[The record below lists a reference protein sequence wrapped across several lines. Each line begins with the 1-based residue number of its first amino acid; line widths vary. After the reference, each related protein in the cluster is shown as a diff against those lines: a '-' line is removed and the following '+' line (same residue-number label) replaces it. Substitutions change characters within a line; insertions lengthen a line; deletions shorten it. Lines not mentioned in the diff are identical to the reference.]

1 MKKCVMLVPVLLFC
15 STGDLFAQEKKDS
28 IIPKVKELEEV
39 IISTGYQTI
48 PKERSTGSFATI
60 DNKLLNE
67 RVTTSIMERL
77 DGTTAG
83 LTFNKGTGAGINI
96 RGLSTLA
103 GMADNQ
109 LLIVVDNFIY
119 NGNIADINP
128 NDVQQVTLLK
138 DAAAASIWGARAG
151 NGVIVITSKKGKFS
165 QPAKISL
172 NVNMRVLPEQDLFFE
187 PTMPIPEY
195 IALQEELFGKGY
207 YNTMLNS
214 SALTTIVNP
223 VAEILG
229 KHRAGLIT
237 GERKSNLLDSIGKY
251 DLRNDF
257 RKYIYRP
264 AVSQQYALNV
274 SGGSGNM
281 TYYFSGGFD
290 KSHAEV
296 IGNHQS
302 RATIRQQMNFKAT
315 TWLEIS
321 TTLQYV
327 KNDAVT
333 GTEPL
338 LMQTP
343 WPYAR
348 LADDQGNPL
357 VLPQEY
363 RQSYKD
369 TAGKGKLLDWN
380 FRPLEEMALA
390 DRSETGED
398 LLMNIGVTFHMLKGL
413 DITAMYQRQS
423 GNTAAQDYRSK
434 ESYFTRS
441 RINQFTPPGGT
452 YQNSAVPY
460 GGILLYQHSQYLSQQ
475 ARTQLSYSREW
486 GDHAIAAIGGAE
498 IQHSAAEGE
507 NTFLYGFDK
516 NLFTASNAD
525 LLRLHP
531 RYVGG
536 SASIALPV
544 LRSGTSTRQVSF
556 FTNATYTYKDRYAL
570 SGSARRDAS
579 NLFGFSTNN
588 KWTPLW
594 SAGAAWTISK
604 EPFFNAPWID
614 MLKLRATYGYQG
626 NTSTAVAGVL
636 TIRYSPVADVL
647 TNVPTASVSNVP
659 NPDLRWERVGQT
671 NIGADF
677 SLWAGKLSGTMEYY
691 FKNCTDLVADAP
703 IDPTLGAGD
712 EIMKNSAVLHTKGVD
727 LSLTGKLLDKT
738 IKWKTTA
745 FLTWNTNKVKKYL
758 LSPSI
763 ARDLV
768 ENGAA
773 INPVEGRQAYALVAY
788 PFAGLDPT
796 TGAALG
802 ILNGQPSTDYARI
815 QVETKPEELFSPGS
829 SRPEYVVGLRNV
841 VSWKTVD
848 LSFNLTGNFKYWQLR
863 TYAGS
868 GLFNGGLTGYQ
879 DYLNRWQQPG
889 DELRT
894 NLPAITYPVN
904 LQQENFYRQSSAMVV
919 RRDHI
924 RLQNI
929 HLSYTF
935 SRTPLRMV
943 GNVSF
948 YTNLF
953 NVGVLWKSNKE
964 KGDPDAAKS
973 FQQLRTTYS
982 VGIKLDFK

>member
-1 MKKCVMLVPVLLFC
+1 MKICVMVMLVLLWAC
-15 STGDLFAQEKKDS
+15 SCKLFAQEKQDS
-28 IIPKVKELEEV
+28 AIPKVKELEEV

-67 RVTTSIMERL
+67 RVTTSILERL

-83 LTFNKGTGAGINI
+83 LTFNKGTGAGITL
-96 RGLSTLA
+96 RGLSTLG

-109 LLIVVDNFIY
+109 LLIIVDNFIY

-151 NGVIVITSKKGKFS
+151 NGVIVITTKKGKFS

-172 NVNMRVLPEQDLFFE
+172 NVNMRVLPEQNLFFE
-187 PTMPIPEY
+187 PTMPVPEY
-195 IALQEELFGKGY
+195 IALQEELFSKGY

-214 SALTTIVNP
+214 TAPATIVNP

-229 KHRAGLIT
+229 KHRAGTLSD
-237 GERKSNLLDSIGKY
+237 EQKRYLLDSIGRN

-257 RKYIYRP
+257 SKYFYRP

-281 TYYFSGGFD
+281 TYYFSAGFD
-290 KSHAEV
+290 RSNAEV

-302 RATIRQQMNFKAT
+302 RASIRQQMNFKAT
-315 TWLEIS
+315 NRLEIS

-327 KNDAVT
+327 KNDAAT

-338 LMQTP
+338 LLQSP
-343 WPYAR
+343 WPYAK
-348 LADDQGNPL
+348 LADEQGNPL
-357 VLPQEY
+357 GLPYEY

-369 TAGKGKLLDWN
+369 TAGNGKLLDWN
-380 FRPLEEMALA
+380 FRPLEEMRLA
-390 DRSETGED
+390 DRSERGED
-398 LLMNIGVTFHMLKGL
+398 LLMNIGITFRMLKGM

-423 GNTAAQDYRSK
+423 GNTAAEDYRSK

-460 GGILLYQHSQYLSQQ
+460 GGILLYQNSRQLSQQ
-475 ARTQLSYSREW
+475 GRVQISYNRERNN
-486 GDHAIAAIGGAE
+486 HAVAAIAGAE
-498 IQHSAAEGE
+498 IQHTEAEAD
-507 NTFLYGFDK
+507 NSFLYGFDK
-516 NLFTASNAD
+516 NLLTSSNAD

-531 RYVGG
+531 RYMGG
-536 SASIALPV
+536 SASIALPT
-544 LRSGTSTRQVSF
+544 LRAGTSTRQVSF

-594 SAGAAWTISK
+594 SAGAAWTLSK
-604 EPFFNAPWID
+604 EPFFNADWID

-626 NTSTAVAGVL
+626 NTNTSVAGVL
-636 TIRYSPVADVL
+636 TIRYSAGADVL

-671 NIGADF
+671 NIGTDF
-677 SLWAGKLSGTMEYY
+677 SLWTGRLSGSLEYY
-691 FKNCTDLVADAP
+691 FKNCTDLVALAP

-712 EIMKNSAVLHTKGVD
+712 DIMKNSAVLHTKGVD
-727 LSLTGKLLDKT
+727 FSLTGKLLDKAF
-738 IKWKTTA
+738 KWRATA

-758 LSPSI
+758 VSPSL

-773 INPVEGRQAYALVAY
+773 INPVEGREAYALVAY
-788 PFAGLDPT
+788 PFAGLDPA

-802 ILNGQPSTDYARI
+802 ILNGQPSADYTAI
-815 QVETKPEELFSPGS
+815 QVETKATDLYTPGS
-829 SRPEYVVGLRNV
+829 SRPVYVAGLRNV
-841 VSWKTVD
+841 VSWKRID
-848 LSFNLTGNFKYWQLR
+848 LSFNLTGNFKYWQHR

-868 GLFNGGLTGYQ
+868 GIFNGGLTGYQ

-889 DELRT
+889 DELHT

-904 LQQENFYRQSSAMVV
+904 LQQENFYRQSAAMVV

-924 RLQNI
+924 RLQNV
-929 HLSYTF
+929 HLSYTLPMTTLRVF
-935 SRTPLRMV
+935 S
-943 GNVSF
+943 NVSF
-948 YTNLF
+948 YANLF
-953 NVGVLWKSNKE
+953 NVAVLWKSNKE
-964 KGDPDAAKS
+964 KGDPDAGKS
-973 FQQLRTTYS
+973 FQQLRTTYAA
-982 VGIKLDFK
+982 GFKLNFK

>member
-1 MKKCVMLVPVLLFC
+1 MKICVMVMLVLLWAC
-15 STGDLFAQEKKDS
+15 SCKLFAQEKQDS
-28 IIPKVKELEEV
+28 AIPKAKELEEV

-67 RVTTSIMERL
+67 RVTTSILERL

-83 LTFNKGTGAGINI
+83 LTFNKGTGAGITL
-96 RGLSTLA
+96 RGLSTLG

-109 LLIVVDNFIY
+109 LLIIVDNFIY

-151 NGVIVITSKKGKFS
+151 NGVIVITTKKGKFS

-172 NVNMRVLPEQDLFFE
+172 NVNMRVLPEQNLFFE
-187 PTMPIPEY
+187 PAMPVPEY

-214 SALTTIVNP
+214 TAPATIVNP

-229 KHRAGLIT
+229 KHRAGTLSD
-237 GERKSNLLDSIGKY
+237 EQKRYLLDSIGRN

-257 RKYIYRP
+257 SKYFYRP

-281 TYYFSGGFD
+281 TYYFSAGFD
-290 KSHAEV
+290 RSNAEV

-302 RATIRQQMNFKAT
+302 RASIRQQMNFKAT
-315 TWLEIS
+315 NRLEIS

-327 KNDAVT
+327 KNDAAT

-338 LMQTP
+338 LLQSP
-343 WPYAR
+343 WPYAK
-348 LADDQGNPL
+348 LADEQGNPL
-357 VLPQEY
+357 ALPYEY

-369 TAGKGKLLDWN
+369 TAGNGKLLDWN
-380 FRPLEEMALA
+380 FRPLEEMRLA
-390 DRSETGED
+390 DRSERGED
-398 LLMNIGVTFHMLKGL
+398 LLMNIGITFRMLKGM

-441 RINQFTPPGGT
+441 RINQFTPSGGT

-460 GGILLYQHSQYLSQQ
+460 GGILLYQNSRQLSQQ
-475 ARTQLSYSREW
+475 GRVQISYNRERNN
-486 GDHAIAAIGGAE
+486 HAVAAIAGAE
-498 IQHSAAEGE
+498 IQHTEAEAD
-507 NTFLYGFDK
+507 NSFLYGFDK
-516 NLFTASNAD
+516 NLLTSSNAD

-531 RYVGG
+531 RYMGG
-536 SASIALPV
+536 SASIALPT
-544 LRSGTSTRQVSF
+544 LRAGTSTRQVSF

-594 SAGAAWTISK
+594 SAGAAWTLSK
-604 EPFFNAPWID
+604 EPFFNADWID

-626 NTSTAVAGVL
+626 NTNTSVAGVL
-636 TIRYSPVADVL
+636 TIRYSAGADVL

-671 NIGADF
+671 NIGTDF
-677 SLWAGKLSGTMEYY
+677 SLWTGRLSGSLEYY
-691 FKNCTDLVADAP
+691 FKNCTDLVALAP

-712 EIMKNSAVLHTKGVD
+712 DIMKNSAVLHTKGVD
-727 LSLTGKLLDKT
+727 FSLTGKLLDKAF
-738 IKWKTTA
+738 KWRATA
-745 FLTWNTNKVKKYL
+745 FLTLNTNKVKKYL
-758 LSPSI
+758 VSPSL

-773 INPVEGRQAYALVAY
+773 INPVEGREAYALVAY
-788 PFAGLDPT
+788 PFAGLDPA

-802 ILNGQPSTDYARI
+802 ILNGQPSADYTAI
-815 QVETKPEELFSPGS
+815 QVETKATDLYTPGS
-829 SRPEYVVGLRNV
+829 SRPVYVAGLRNV
-841 VSWKTVD
+841 VSWKRID
-848 LSFNLTGNFKYWQLR
+848 LSFNLTGNFKYWQHR

-868 GLFNGGLTGYQ
+868 GIFNGGLTGYQ

-889 DELRT
+889 DELYT

-904 LQQENFYRQSSAMVV
+904 LQQENFYRQSAAMVV

-924 RLQNI
+924 RLQNV
-929 HLSYTF
+929 HLIYTLPMTTLRVF
-935 SRTPLRMV
+935 S
-943 GNVSF
+943 NVSF
-948 YTNLF
+948 YANLF
-953 NVGVLWKSNKE
+953 NVAVLWKSNKE
-964 KGDPDAAKS
+964 KGDPDAGKS
-973 FQQLRTTYS
+973 FQQLRTTYAA
-982 VGIKLDFK
+982 GFKLNFK

>member
-1 MKKCVMLVPVLLFC
+1 MCVMLTLLLLF
-15 STGDLFAQEKKDS
+15 SASYALFAQEKQDS
-28 IIPKVKELEEV
+28 ALPKVKELEEI

-83 LTFNKGTGAGINI
+83 LTFNKGTGSGITI
-96 RGLSTLA
+96 RGLSTLG
-103 GMADNQ
+103 GMAVNQ
-109 LLIVVDNFIY
+109 LLIIVDNFIY

-138 DAAAASIWGARAG
+138 DAAAASIWGAKAG
-151 NGVIVITSKKGKFS
+151 NGVVVITTKKGKFS

-172 NVNMRVLPEQDLFFE
+172 NVNMRVLPEQDLFYE

-214 SALTTIVNP
+214 TSPTTIVNP

-229 KHRAGLIT
+229 KHRAGTLT
-237 GERKSNLLDSIGKY
+237 DEQKKYLLDSIGKN

-257 RKYIYRP
+257 SKYFYRP
-264 AVSQQYALNV
+264 TVSQQYALNV

-290 KSHAEV
+290 KSNAEV

-302 RATIRQQMNFKAT
+302 RATIRQQINFKAT
-315 TWLEIS
+315 KRLEIS

-333 GTEPL
+333 GTEPTL
-338 LMQTP
+338 LQTP

-348 LADDQGNPL
+348 LADELGNPL
-357 VLPQEY
+357 ALPYEY

-369 TAGKGKLLDWN
+369 TAGNGKLLDWN
-380 FRPLEEMALA
+380 FRPLEEMRLS
-390 DRSETGED
+390 DRSERGED
-398 LLMNIGVTFHMLKGL
+398 LLMNVGVTFRLLQGL
-413 DITAMYQRQS
+413 DITTMYQRQS
-423 GNTAAQDYRSK
+423 GNVYAQDYRSK

-460 GGILLYQHSQYLSQQ
+460 GGILLYQNSRQLSQQ
-475 ARTQLSYSREW
+475 ARAQVSYNREW
-486 GDHAIAAIGGAE
+486 GNHAVAAIGGTELQHTDAE
-498 IQHSAAEGE
+498 ADNS
-507 NTFLYGFDK
+507 FLYGFDK
-516 NLFTASNAD
+516 NLLTSANAD
-525 LLRLHP
+525 LQRLHP
-531 RYVGG
+531 RYMGG
-536 SASIALPV
+536 SASIALPT
-544 LRSGTSTRQVSF
+544 LRAGTSTRQVSF

-594 SAGAAWTISK
+594 SAGAAWTVSK
-604 EPFFNAPWID
+604 EPFFTAAWID

-626 NTSTAVAGVL
+626 NTNTAVAGVL
-636 TIRYSPVADVL
+636 TIRYSPGADVL
-647 TNVPTASVSNVP
+647 TNVPVASVSNVP

-671 NIGADF
+671 NIGTDF
-677 SLWAGKLSGTMEYY
+677 ILWAGKLGGSIEYY
-691 FKNCTDLVADAP
+691 FKNCTDLVANAP

-727 LSLTGKLLDKT
+727 VSLTAKLLDKA
-738 IKWKTTA
+738 IRWSTTA

-768 ENGAA
+768 ENGGA
-773 INPVEGRQAYALVAY
+773 INPVEGRTAYALVAY
-788 PFAGLDPT
+788 PFAGLDPA

-802 ILNGQPSTDYARI
+802 ILKGQPSTDYSAI
-815 QVETKPEELFSPGS
+815 QVETDAADLYNPGS
-829 SRPEYVVGLRNV
+829 SRPEYVVGLRNM
-841 VSWKTVD
+841 VSWKNID
-848 LSFNLTGNFKYWQLR
+848 LSFNLTGNFKYWQHR

-879 DYLNRWQQPG
+879 DYINRWQQPG
-889 DELRT
+889 DELHTR
-894 NLPAITYPVN
+894 LPAIIYPVN
-904 LQQENFYRQSSAMVV
+904 LQQENFYRQSAAMVV

-929 HLSYTF
+929 QLNYTF
-935 SRTPLRMV
+935 SKTTIPLFS
-943 GNVSF
+943 NLSF

-953 NVGVLWKSNKE
+953 NVAVLWKLNKE
-964 KGDPDAAKS
+964 KGDPDAGKS
-973 FQQLRTTYS
+973 FQQVRTTYAA
-982 VGIKLDFK
+982 GFKLNFK

>member
-1 MKKCVMLVPVLLFC
+1 MKIHVMVMLVLLWAC
-15 STGDLFAQEKKDS
+15 SSKLFAQEKQDS
-28 IIPKVKELEEV
+28 AIPKVKELEEV

-67 RVTTSIMERL
+67 RVTTSILERL

-83 LTFNKGTGAGINI
+83 LTFNKGTGAGITL
-96 RGLSTLA
+96 RGLSTLG

-109 LLIVVDNFIY
+109 LLIIVDNFIY

-138 DAAAASIWGARAG
+138 DAAAASIWGAKAG
-151 NGVIVITSKKGKFS
+151 NGVIVITTKKGKFS

-187 PTMPIPEY
+187 PTMPVPEY

-214 SALTTIVNP
+214 TAPATIVNP

-229 KHRAGLIT
+229 KHRAGTLSD
-237 GERKSNLLDSIGKY
+237 EQKRYLLDSIGRN

-257 RKYIYRP
+257 SRYFYRP

-281 TYYFSGGFD
+281 TYYFSAGFD
-290 KSHAEV
+290 RSNAEV

-315 TWLEIS
+315 NRLEIS

-327 KNDAVT
+327 KNDAAT

-338 LMQTP
+338 LLQSP
-343 WPYAR
+343 WPYAK
-348 LADDQGNPL
+348 LSDEQGNPL
-357 VLPQEY
+357 ALPYEY

-369 TAGKGKLLDWN
+369 TAGNGKLLDWN
-380 FRPLEEMALA
+380 FRPLEEMRIA
-390 DRSETGED
+390 DRAERGED
-398 LLMNIGVTFHMLKGL
+398 LLMNIGVTFRMLKGM
-413 DITAMYQRQS
+413 DVTAMYQRQS
-423 GNTAAQDYRSK
+423 GNTAAEDYRSK

-452 YQNSAVPY
+452 YLNSAVPY
-460 GGILLYQHSQYLSQQ
+460 GGILLYQNSRQLSQQ
-475 ARTQLSYSREW
+475 GRVQMSYNRGW
-486 GDHAIAAIGGAE
+486 DHHAVAAIAGAE
-498 IQHSAAEGE
+498 IQHTSAEAD
-507 NTFLYGFDK
+507 NSFLYGFDK
-516 NLFTASNAD
+516 NLLTSSNAD

-531 RYVGG
+531 RYMGG
-536 SASIALPV
+536 SASIALPT
-544 LRSGTSTRQVSF
+544 LRAGTSTRQVSF
-556 FTNATYTYKDRYAL
+556 FTNATYTYKERYAL

-579 NLFGFSTNN
+579 NLFGVSTNN

-594 SAGAAWTISK
+594 STGAAWTLSK
-604 EPFFNAPWID
+604 EPFFNVNWID

-626 NTSTAVAGVL
+626 NTNTSVAGVL
-636 TIRYSPVADVL
+636 TIRYSPGADVL
-647 TNVPTASVSNVP
+647 TNVPIASVSNVP

-671 NIGADF
+671 NIGTDF
-677 SLWAGKLSGTMEYY
+677 SLWAGKLSGSLEYY
-691 FKNCTDLVADAP
+691 FKNCTDLVANAP

-727 LSLTGKLLDKT
+727 VSLTGKLVDNA
-738 IKWKTTA
+738 IKWSTTA

-768 ENGAA
+768 ENGGA
-773 INPVEGRQAYALVAY
+773 INPVEGREAYALVAY
-788 PFAGLDPT
+788 PFAGLDPA

-802 ILNGQPSTDYARI
+802 ILNGQPSADYTAI
-815 QVETKPEELFSPGS
+815 QVETKASDLYTPGS
-829 SRPEYVVGLRNV
+829 SRPVYVVGLRNV
-841 VSWKTVD
+841 VSWKRID
-848 LSFNLTGNFKYWQLR
+848 LSFNLTGNFKYWQHR

-868 GLFNGGLTGYQ
+868 GIFNGGLTGYQ

-904 LQQENFYRQSSAMVV
+904 LQQENFYRQSAAMVV

-924 RLQNI
+924 RLQNV
-929 HLSYTF
+929 HLNYTF
-935 SRTPLRMV
+935 PMTTLRV
-943 GNVSF
+943 FSNVSF
-948 YTNLF
+948 YANLF
-953 NVGVLWKSNKE
+953 NVAVLWKSNKE
-964 KGDPDAAKS
+964 KGDPDAGKS
-973 FQQLRTTYS
+973 FQQLRTTYAAS
-982 VGIKLDFK
+982 FKLNFK